1 MLYEGREFDPEALVA
16 LLDSELK
23 KAKPSHALLE
33 KLGMNPKT
41 RLGVQRL
48 VKEIEPD
55 RVIPE
60 LDAAQPVLDELKA
73 LRDQI
78 AEKDKKEAEK
88 EAARAKADE
97 ERETT
102 LRLESGRSLLRSRG
116 YQKEGIEKI
125 EKLMVDRNLPD
136 FDAAMALFERDQP
149 KENSAIPSSLNRS
162 WDFLMPGE
170 DDKDTIS
177 AVTLPKGR
185 GQENALQRATF
196 KEVANTLRDLRS
208 GRAA

>member
-1 MLYEGREFDPEALVA
+1 MLYEGRDYEPEQLVG

-23 KAKPSHALLE
+23 KAKPSFALLE
-33 KLGMNPKT
+33 KLGANPKT

-48 VKEIEPD
+48 IKEIEPE

-78 AEKDKKEAEK
+78 AAKEKAET
-88 EAARAKADE
+88 ERDAARAKEAE
-97 ERETT
+97 ERETAQKIERGRT
-102 LRLESGRSLLRSRG
+102 MLRGKG

-125 EKLMVDRNLPD
+125 EKLMVDRDLGD

-149 KENSAIPSSLNRS
+149 KENPAIPSSLNRS